1 MPLLTRQLDDQEKSE
16 VAGATEKA
24 LARLSLDANAE
35 PEAIVRAASEFIRRE
50 QAART
55 QKKLFGLLKNKA
67 GDPSESIAMMGFLW
81 GAQVKRALG
90 WEWVLAMRGDDPE
103 YALTSSA
110 REYAV
115 FPLTFVRRMLVAP
128 YEPNTLVEVFDTVK
142 RGRHAPAERGVY
154 EDLTDGRFRKT
165 A

>member
-1 MPLLTRQLDDQEKSE
+1 MALLTRQLDEQEKSE
-16 VAGATEKA
+16 VAAATEKA
-24 LARLSLDANAE
+24 LARLAVDAKAD
-35 PEAIVRAASEFIRRE
+35 PDAIVRAAGDFISTE

-55 QKKLFGLLKNKA
+55 QKKLFGLLKKKA
-67 GDPSESIAMMGFLW
+67 GDPTEVIAMMGLLW

-90 WEWVLAMRGDDPE
+90 WDWVMAMRGDDPE

-154 EDLTDGRFRKT
+154 DDLTDGRFRKT